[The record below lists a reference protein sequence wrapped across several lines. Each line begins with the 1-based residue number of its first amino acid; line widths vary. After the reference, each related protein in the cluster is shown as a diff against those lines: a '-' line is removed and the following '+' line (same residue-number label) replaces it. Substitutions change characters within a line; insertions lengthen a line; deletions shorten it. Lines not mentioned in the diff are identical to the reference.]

1 LRVAIG
7 TALVVQGAAY
17 FLVWRELGFVTLGV
31 ALLAL
36 ASGALLL
43 IGYLTPFAGALA
55 GLISLGRAFSWF
67 PPPNLNLFEARSTAA
82 LATVIAA
89 ALVCLGPGAFS
100 LDGRLYG
107 RREIVIP
114 DTSPSLNS

>member
-1 LRVAIG
+1 MRVAIG

-17 FLVWRELGFVTLGV
+17 FLVWRELGLVTLGV

-36 ASGALLL
+36 ASGILLL
-43 IGYLTPFAGALA
+43 IGYLTPFSGALA
-55 GLISLGRAFSWF
+55 GLISLGSAFSWF
-67 PPPNLNLFEARSTAA
+67 TPPNLNLFEAKSTGA

-114 DTSPSLNS
+114 DASTSSNS

>member
-17 FLVWRELGFVTLGV
+17 FLVWRELALVTLGV
-31 ALLAL
+31 ALLAF
-36 ASGALLL
+36 ASGVLLL
-43 IGYLTPFAGALA
+43 IGYLTPFAGALT
-55 GLISLGRAFSWF
+55 GLISLGSAFSWF
-67 PPPNLNLFEARSTAA
+67 PPPNLNLFEVKSTAA

-114 DTSPSLNS
+114 DASPSSNS

>member
-1 LRVAIG
+1 L
-7 TALVVQGAAY
+7 
-17 FLVWRELGFVTLGV
+17 
-31 ALLAL
+31 
-36 ASGALLL
+36 
-43 IGYLTPFAGALA
+43 
-55 GLISLGRAFSWF
+55 
-67 PPPNLNLFEARSTAA
+67 EARSTAA

-114 DTSPSLNS
+114 DTSPSSNS

>member
-1 LRVAIG
+1 MRVAIG

-17 FLVWRELGFVTLGV
+17 FLVWRELGLVTLGV

-36 ASGALLL
+36 ASGVLLL
-43 IGYLTPFAGALA
+43 IGYLTPFSGALA
-55 GLISLGRAFSWF
+55 GLISLGSAFSWF
-67 PPPNLNLFEARSTAA
+67 PPADLNLFEAKSTGA

-114 DTSPSLNS
+114 DASPSSNS

>member
-1 LRVAIG
+1 
-7 TALVVQGAAY
+7 
-17 FLVWRELGFVTLGV
+17 
-31 ALLAL
+31 LLAL
-36 ASGALLL
+36 ASGVLLL
-43 IGYLTPFAGALA
+43 VGYLTPFAGALA
-55 GLISLGRAFSWF
+55 GLICLGCAFSWF
-67 PPPNLNLFEARSTAA
+67 PSPNLNLFEVRSTVA

-114 DTSPSLNS
+114 DTPPWSHS